1 MAQNNVRA
9 TLIIRN
15 DSAATWATKNPKL
28 ARGEVGIEIDTGL
41 VKVGDGVTNFNELDY
56 INEYNSV
63 DDILTTLVND
73 KITIADY
80 GKSYWYYDE
89 NNFEEVQVNE
99 TDLTK
104 WPARVELEV
113 KNGVARWVRPKA
125 IYNPMQGTLDGVL
138 INLARDPQT
147 NSEASTKNYVDT
159 TIASAIS
166 NADHLKRRIV
176 TVLPTVGIES
186 NTIYMIKDD
195 TVTGADKYKEY
206 ILIDGTLT
214 QIGDTSVDL
223 TNYVQ
228 KPAVQAAGNLVSVA
242 ADGSLID
249 SGIAS
254 TEIGKL
260 NIATTSVLGGVYSSN
275 ADNSISVDSITGIMS
290 LNRVSTTKLYVPTG
304 DELVLNGGT
313 A

>member
-56 INEYNSV
+56 INAHNDV
-63 DDILTTLVND
+63 DGVLTTLVDN
-73 KITIADY
+73 KITVADY

-89 NNFEEVQVNE
+89 NNLEEVQVNE

-104 WPARVELEV
+104 WPTKVELEV

-125 IYNPMQGTLDGVL
+125 TYNPMQGTLDGVL
-138 INLARDPQT
+138 VTLARDPLA

-159 TIASAIS
+159 TVASAIA
-166 NADHLKRRIV
+166 NVDHLKRRIV
-176 TVLPTVGIES
+176 TVLPSVGIES

-195 TVTGADKYKEY
+195 TATGADKYKEY

-228 KPAVQAAGNLVSVA
+228 KPTVQAAGNLVSVA
-242 ADGSLID
+242 ADGSLVD
-249 SGIAS
+249 SGIAAS
-254 TEIGKL
+254 EIGKL

-275 ADNSISVDSITGIMS
+275 ADNSVSVDSITGIMS
-290 LNRVSTTKLYVPTG
+290 LNRVSTTKLYVPNG
-304 DELVLNGGT
+304 DEFILNGGT

>member
-56 INEYNSV
+56 INAHSDV
-63 DDILTTLVND
+63 DGVLTTLVDN
-73 KITIADY
+73 KITVADY

-89 NNFEEVQVNE
+89 NNLEEVQVNE

-104 WPARVELEV
+104 WPTRVELEV

-125 IYNPMQGTLDGVL
+125 TYNPMQGTLDGVL
-138 INLARDPQT
+138 VTLARDPLA

-159 TIASAIS
+159 TIASAIA
-166 NADHLKRRIV
+166 NVDHLKRRIV
-176 TVLPTVGIES
+176 TALPSVGIES

-195 TVTGADKYKEY
+195 TATGADKYKEY

-228 KPAVQAAGNLVSVA
+228 KPTVQAAGNLVSVA
-242 ADGSLID
+242 ADGSLVD
-249 SGIAS
+249 SGIAAN
-254 TEIGKL
+254 EVGKL

-275 ADNSISVDSITGIMS
+275 ADNSVSVDSVTGIMS
-290 LNRVSTTKLYVPTG
+290 LNRVSTTKLYVPNG
-304 DELVLNGGT
+304 DEFILNGGT

>member
-56 INEYNSV
+56 INTHNDV
-63 DDILTTLVND
+63 DGVLTTLVDD
-73 KITIADY
+73 KITVADY

-104 WPARVELEV
+104 WPTKVELEV

-125 IYNPMQGTLDGVL
+125 TYNPMQGTLDGVL
-138 INLARDPQT
+138 VTLARDPLA

-159 TIASAIS
+159 TVASAIA

-176 TVLPTVGIES
+176 TTLPSVGIES

-228 KPAVQAAGNLVSVA
+228 KPTVQAAGNLVSVA
-242 ADGSLID
+242 ADGSLVD
-249 SGIAS
+249 SGIAAS
-254 TEIGKL
+254 EIGKL

-275 ADNSISVDSITGIMS
+275 ADNSVSVDSITGIMS
-290 LNRVSTTKLYVPTG
+290 LNRVSTTKLYVPNG
-304 DELVLNGGT
+304 DEFILNGGT

>member
-56 INEYNSV
+56 INAHSDV
-63 DDILTTLVND
+63 DGVLTTLVDN
-73 KITIADY
+73 KITVADY

-89 NNFEEVQVNE
+89 NNLEEVQVNE

-104 WPARVELEV
+104 WPTKVELEV

-125 IYNPMQGTLDGVL
+125 TYNPMQGTLDGVL
-138 INLARDPQT
+138 VTLARDPLA

-159 TIASAIS
+159 TIASAIA
-166 NADHLKRRIV
+166 NVDHLKRRIV
-176 TVLPTVGIES
+176 TTLPSVGIES

-228 KPAVQAAGNLVSVA
+228 KPTVQAAGNLVSVA
-242 ADGSLID
+242 ADGSLVD
-249 SGIAS
+249 SGVAAN
-254 TEIGKL
+254 EVGKL

-275 ADNSISVDSITGIMS
+275 ADNSVSVDSVTGIMS
-290 LNRVSTTKLYVPTG
+290 LNRVSTTKLYVPNG
-304 DELVLNGGT
+304 DEFILNGGT

>member
-56 INEYNSV
+56 INTHNDV
-63 DDILTTLVND
+63 DGALTTLVDN
-73 KITIADY
+73 KITVADY

-104 WPARVELEV
+104 WPAKVELEV

-125 IYNPMQGTLDGVL
+125 TYNPMQGTLDGILVT
-138 INLARDPQT
+138 LARDPLT

-159 TIASAIS
+159 TIASAIA
-166 NADHLKRRIV
+166 NVDHLKRRIV
-176 TVLPTVGIES
+176 TTLPSVGIES

-228 KPAVQAAGNLVSVA
+228 KPTVQAAGNLVSVA
-242 ADGSLID
+242 ADGSLVD
-249 SGIAS
+249 SGVAAN
-254 TEIGKL
+254 EVGKL

-275 ADNSISVDSITGIMS
+275 ADNSVSVDSVTGIMS
-290 LNRVSTTKLYVPTG
+290 LNRVSTTKLYVPNG
-304 DELVLNGGT
+304 DEFILNGGT

>member
-1 MAQNNVRA
+1 MAQNSVKA

-15 DSAATWATKNPKL
+15 DSAASWAAKNPKL

-41 VKVGDGVTNFNELDY
+41 VKVGDGTTNFNGLDY
-56 INEYNSV
+56 INTHNDV
-63 DDILTTLVND
+63 DGILTTLVNN
-73 KITIADY
+73 KVTVADY

-89 NNFEEVQVNE
+89 NNLEEVQVNE

-104 WPARVELEV
+104 WPTRVELEV
-113 KNGVARWVRPKA
+113 KNGVARWVRPKST
-125 IYNPMQGTLDGVL
+125 YNPIQGTLDGVL
-138 INLARDPQT
+138 VTLARDPQT
-147 NSEASTKNYVDT
+147 NNEASTKNYVDT
-159 TIASAIS
+159 TVASAIA
-166 NADHLKRRIV
+166 NVDHLKRRIV
-176 TVLPTVGIES
+176 TTLPTVSIES

-195 TVTGADKYKEY
+195 TATGADKYKEY

-228 KPAVQAAGNLVSVA
+228 KPTVQNAGNLVSVA

-249 SGIAS
+249 SGVAAS
-254 TEIGKL
+254 DIGKL

-275 ADNSISVDSITGIMS
+275 ADNSVSVDSITGIMS
-290 LNRVSTTKLYVPTG
+290 LNRVSTTKLYVPVG
-304 DELVLNGGT
+304 DEFILNGGT

>member
-56 INEYNSV
+56 INARNGI

-125 IYNPMQGTLDGVL
+125 IYNPIQGTLDGVL
-138 INLARDPQT
+138 VNLARDPQT
-147 NSEASTKNYVDT
+147 NTEASTKNYVDT
-159 TIASAIS
+159 TIASAIA
-166 NADHLKRRIV
+166 NVDHLKRRIV
-176 TVLPTVGIES
+176 TILPTVGIES

-228 KPAVQAAGNLVSVA
+228 KPTVQAAGNLVSVA
-242 ADGSLID
+242 ANGSLID

-254 TEIGKL
+254 TEIGRL
-260 NIATTSVLGGVYSSN
+260 NIATTSILGGVYSSN
-275 ADNSISVDSITGIMS
+275 ADNSVSVDSITGIMS

>member
-56 INEYNSV
+56 INAHNDV
-63 DDILTTLVND
+63 DGVLTTLVDN
-73 KITIADY
+73 KITVADY

-89 NNFEEVQVNE
+89 NSLEEVQVNE

-104 WPARVELEV
+104 WPTKVELEV

-125 IYNPMQGTLDGVL
+125 TYNPMQGTLDGVL
-138 INLARDPQT
+138 VTLARDPLA

-159 TIASAIS
+159 TVASAIA

-176 TVLPTVGIES
+176 TTLPSVGIES

-228 KPAVQAAGNLVSVA
+228 KPTVQAAGNLVSVA
-242 ADGSLID
+242 ADGSLVD
-249 SGIAS
+249 SGIAAS
-254 TEIGKL
+254 EIGKL

-275 ADNSISVDSITGIMS
+275 ADNSVSVDSITGIMS
-290 LNRVSTTKLYVPTG
+290 LNRVSTTKLYVPNG
-304 DELVLNGGT
+304 DEFILNGGT

>member
-56 INEYNSV
+56 INAHNNV

-125 IYNPMQGTLDGVL
+125 IYNPIQGTLDGVL

-159 TIASAIS
+159 TIASAIA
-166 NADHLKRRIV
+166 NVDHLKRRIV

-228 KPAVQAAGNLVSVA
+228 KPTVQAAGNLVSVA

-275 ADNSISVDSITGIMS
+275 ADNSVSVDSITGIMS

>member
-56 INEYNSV
+56 INAHNDV
-63 DDILTTLVND
+63 DGVLTTLVDN
-73 KITIADY
+73 KITVADY

-89 NNFEEVQVNE
+89 NSLEEVQVNE

-104 WPARVELEV
+104 WPTKVELEV

-125 IYNPMQGTLDGVL
+125 TYNPMQGTLDGVL
-138 INLARDPQT
+138 VTLARDPLA

-159 TIASAIS
+159 TVASAIA

-176 TVLPTVGIES
+176 TTLPSVGIES

-195 TVTGADKYKEY
+195 TATGADKYKEY

-228 KPAVQAAGNLVSVA
+228 KPTVQAAGNLVSVA
-242 ADGSLID
+242 ADGSLVD
-249 SGIAS
+249 SGIAAS
-254 TEIGKL
+254 EIGKL

-275 ADNSISVDSITGIMS
+275 ADNSVSVDSITGIMS
-290 LNRVSTTKLYVPTG
+290 LNRVSTTKLYVPNG
-304 DELVLNGGT
+304 DEFILNGGT

>member
-89 NNFEEVQVNE
+89 NNFEEVKVNE

-159 TIASAIS
+159 TIANAIA
-166 NADHLKRRIV
+166 NTDHLKRRIV

-228 KPAVQAAGNLVSVA
+228 KPTVQAAGNLVSVA

-275 ADNSISVDSITGIMS
+275 ADNSVSVDSITGIMS